1 MSGEHKVA
9 KEDRVLF
16 SPRKGSV
23 GASQPPQRAAEA
35 VLEERK
41 LRFEL
46 FPTKR
51 RESNGGITAT
61 LLDVH
66 PKDLETKFKTAKVLR
81 RGVFDEFTQK
91 AYPVH
96 TQMRLLWSAVPF
108 KQLRE
113 TTIDVCESYHLLP
126 ASWRVVA
133 QGLPE
138 TLPHVML
145 CDDEEGQQKRGMGDA
160 VSTHLLLRPVSSD
173 VIKMPAEDGAFYL
186 LREPRELAEHHVMV
200 RSASLPVSVCVRIS
214 RSMLARAAW
223 QRLALTCARMVPKV
237 PRVLRLDTCRDLDV
251 YGCED
256 RHDPVLKW
264 SACRIGSCAPAAL
277 AKLGAHLD
285 HWLARKTNGHVY
297 AKKLQIY
304 AHELQL
310 EHAPRLAVL
319 LHVLIWVV
327 LTQHRMRDFPV
338 EISGASQAVQ
348 QALTTPASDVKS
360 ALKDVPESVRVVFT
374 QLSLRDTVLL
384 PTMKLSY
391 M

>member
-1 MSGEHKVA
+1 MSDERK
-9 KEDRVLF
+9 LF
-16 SPRKGSV
+16 SPRGVVAGPKAAVAG
-23 GASQPPQRAAEA
+23 PRAAEA

-41 LRFEL
+41 LRFEM
-46 FPTKR
+46 FPAKR
-51 RESNGGITAT
+51 RESGGGITAT

-66 PKDLETKFKTAKVLR
+66 PKDLETKFKSAKVLR
-81 RGVFDEFTQK
+81 RGVFDDFTKK

-96 TQMRLLWSAVPF
+96 PQMRLLWSAVEF

-113 TTIDVCESYHLLP
+113 TIIDVCEPYHLLP

-138 TLPHVML
+138 PLPHVMV
-145 CDDEEGQQKRGMGDA
+145 CDDAEGHQKRGMGDA

-173 VIKMPAEDGAFYL
+173 VIKLPEEDGAFYL

-237 PRVLRLDTCRDLDV
+237 PRILRLDTCKDLNI

-264 SACRIGSCAPAAL
+264 SACRIGSCSPAAL
-277 AKLGAHLD
+277 AKLAAHLD
-285 HWLARKTNGHVY
+285 EWLARKTNGHVY
-297 AKKLQIY
+297 ARKLQIH

-310 EHAPRLAVL
+310 EQVHKLTVL
-319 LHVLIWVV
+319 LHVLVCVV

-338 EISGASQAVQ
+338 EIAGASQAVQ
-348 QALTTPASDVKS
+348 QELSAPSDVKS
-360 ALKDVPESVRVVFT
+360 ALKDVPESVRSVFV
-374 QLSLRDTVLL
+374 QLSLRDSVLL